1 MTPPLLHRWAHLW
14 PRSLIGRLGVVLFG
28 AVLLAVIG
36 NAIVLV
42 QAEQDYG
49 DETQTWHIAE
59 QVETA
64 GHVLSAIQPERRAA
78 VADSLSSPFLTFTW
92 VPNPAER
99 ANQGDNPASWLL
111 RHEMIEHR
119 PALAG
124 LDLRLRTGTE
134 TPSKTFD
141 GDLRLTD
148 GSILRF
154 GATDLPAYVPVL
166 YAQLGSIALLS
177 IGVLLMALFLV
188 QTLAAP
194 LKMLVKAAD
203 AVGNGPPVFIPA
215 RGPQEIRRVAL
226 AFNAMQRRIDRLI
239 TSRTEALAAV
249 SHDMRTPIGR
259 LRLRA
264 GFLSSAEERAA
275 FDSDL
280 DEMEGMVNDLLDYLG
295 GEEDPERPRRTD
307 LPALLSTLVDNA
319 VDAGHA
325 ARYDGPDRLPLT
337 LRPLGMRRAFSN
349 IINNAITY
357 GGGARVTV
365 RDTAKAAVVSISD
378 DGPGIPEAQFEAV
391 FEPFHRLEES
401 RNRGTGGTGLGLTI
415 ARQAVTREGGS
426 IALKNRP
433 EGGLTVIVSIPKQDE
448 AAQKPTQKIARHTL
462 S

>member
-1 MTPPLLHRWAHLW
+1 MTGGPAIHRWPHRWAHLW

-64 GHVLSAIQPERRAA
+64 GHVLSAIEPERREA

-92 VPNPAER
+92 VPAPTQR
-99 ANQGDNPASWLL
+99 ADQGDNPASWLL

-124 LDLRLRTGTE
+124 LDLRLRTGAQ
-134 TPSKTFD
+134 TPSKAFD
-141 GDLRLTD
+141 GDLLLAD
-148 GSILRF
+148 GSALRF

-203 AVGNGPPVFIPA
+203 AVGHGPPVFVPT
-215 RGPQEIRRVAL
+215 RGPQEIRRVAQ

-239 TSRTEALAAV
+239 ASRTEALAAV
-249 SHDMRTPIGR
+249 SHDLRTPIGR

-264 GFLSSAEERAA
+264 GFLSSAEDRAA
-275 FDSDL
+275 FDGDL
-280 DEMEGMVNDLLDYLG
+280 DEMEAMVNDLLDYLG
-295 GEEDPERPRRTD
+295 GEEDPEKPRRTD

-319 VDAGHA
+319 TDAGHV
-325 ARYDGPDRLPLT
+325 ARYDGPERLT
-337 LRPLGMRRAFSN
+337 LNVRPLGMRRAFSN
-349 IINNAITY
+349 IINNAIAY
-357 GGGARVTV
+357 GGTARVEV
-365 RDTAKAAVVSISD
+365 RDTGASALVRVSD
-378 DGPGIPEAQFEAV
+378 DGPGIPEAHFDAV

-415 ARQAVTREGGS
+415 ARQAVAREGGT
-426 IALKNRP
+426 ITLQNRP
-433 EGGLTVIVSIPKQDE
+433 GGGLTVVISIPK
-448 AAQKPTQKIARHTL
+448 
-462 S
+462 

>member
-1 MTPPLLHRWAHLW
+1 MIRRGTHRWSHRWGHLW
-14 PRSLIGRLGVVLFG
+14 PRSLIGRLGLVLFG

-36 NAIVLV
+36 NAIVLG
-42 QAEQDYG
+42 QAEQHYG

-64 GHVLSAIQPERRAA
+64 GHVLSAIDPARREN
-78 VADSLSSPFLTFTW
+78 VASSLSSPYLTFTW
-92 VPNPAER
+92 VDASQARE
-99 ANQGDNPASWLL
+99 AQGDNPASWLL

-119 PALAG
+119 AALAG
-124 LDLRLRTGTE
+124 MDLRLRTGMG
-134 TPSKTFD
+134 TPVKAFD
-141 GDLRLTD
+141 GDVRLLD
-148 GSILRF
+148 GSTLRF
-154 GATDLPAYVPVL
+154 GVTDLPSTVPVI

-188 QTLAAP
+188 QTLASP

-203 AVGNGPPVFIPA
+203 AVGNGPPIFIPT
-215 RGPQEIRRVAL
+215 RGPQEIRHVAQ

-249 SHDMRTPIGR
+249 SHDLRTPIGR

-264 GFLSSAEERAA
+264 GFLANAEDRAA

-295 GEEDPERPRRTD
+295 GEEDPEKPRRTD

-319 VDAGHA
+319 TDAGHVA
-325 ARYDGPDRLPLT
+325 SYEGPERLALA

-349 IINNAITY
+349 IINNAIAY
-357 GGGARVTV
+357 GGTARVAV
-365 RDTAKAAVVSISD
+365 RDTGKSAVITISD
-378 DGPGIPEAQFEAV
+378 DGPGIPEAQFETV

-415 ARQAVTREGGS
+415 ARQAVTREGGT
-426 IALKNRP
+426 ITLNNRA
-433 EGGLTVIVSIPKQDE
+433 EGGLSVVITIPKRDD
-448 AAQKPTQKIARHTL
+448 PTQKVGRHTL